1 MSRAYDSDVL
11 ADSGT
16 TAMDVVYLGASVG
29 PVIVVGILCFVF
41 FRAARRNDERER
53 AEAERRLERPT

>member
-1 MSRAYDSDVL
+1 ML

-16 TAMDVVYLGASVG
+16 TAMDVVYLVASVG

-41 FRAARRNDERER
+41 FRAAHRNDERER
-53 AEAERRLERPT
+53 AEAERRLHGPTV

>member
-1 MSRAYDSDVL
+1 VL

-16 TAMDVVYLGASVG
+16 TAMDVVYLVASVG
-29 PVIVVGILCFVF
+29 PVIVVGFLCYVF

-53 AEAERRLERPT
+53 DEAERRGLPPPPRAY